1 MSGFQYLYIC
11 ADDAMKAFF
20 PGKGEPI
27 RPFWSQA
34 RGTRQ
39 DAQSNSILAFI
50 QLNPSAAGLSSP
62 VAYVVCTYTRLWII
76 LSSSRNTCTASKT
89 KCLRRRFNYPAHMV
103 FFIANIHFYN
113 KFAPRR
119 SSRGEALLRD
129 NSYH

>member
-89 KCLRRRFNYPAHMV
+89 KCLRRRFNYPAHMAFLHSKYTLLQQV
-103 FFIANIHFYN
+103 RTTTFIQGRG
-113 KFAPRR
+113 APK
-119 SSRGEALLRD
+119 G
-129 NSYH
+129 